1 MLARAI
7 AAHDFLAAWSAA
19 KVVSKTIAHAEG
31 LAATDTAHADV
42 LRRLREV
49 CTATEPLLAQ
59 APSPSPAAIRDATS
73 RRRDA
78 TRGQW
83 SVEEQQW
90 KAARL
95 SPEGRPSSGDTG
107 APRHGSETSAS
118 RSEPGDGQALTSHSP
133 VAANADANHSAA
145 GHPPATVLIDTGTP
159 TTGQMLKQSFLAI
172 LEPLVVAA
180 ANQELGPA
188 GTASGCPYLIQAF
201 AKYRGASASA
211 VMQLLRGWI
220 PSAGSVATADE
231 LIPLVLERVRSGVR
245 SWRESGALPAG
256 LAAADPALAAQANAA
271 APATHPQSLDSLE
284 AQLGPGSPADG
295 RVAEQMSRATGQDY
309 SGVRVHTGSVAAA
322 KAAEHD
328 ATAFAVGRNVV
339 MGANAPAAGTTPGDA
354 LLAHELAHTGQQ
366 AAAAADPAARKKPI
380 GDEDQA
386 AEADAD
392 RAARD
397 GLARLA
403 SFAAAIGDVMR
414 TGLQLQRCP
423 QQTPKD
429 VATRSVGEKAAF
441 IRKSA
446 ADSDEGWGRV
456 VVDVFEQTDPGARI
470 ALQRQLDMEGIVA
483 EMPDFEATRLGTL
496 GPLTAGQAT
505 LNKKRAAYIEQVIND
520 FGDRAEVFVLF
531 ALRGV
536 YDDDASAIFTELASR
551 QYLHK
556 LLAMPE
562 VAAQVKARG
571 IKTDGFHEHGPGFL
585 GAVGGVLGGLGA
597 GLKHMVKDDRPGKYQ
612 WQKAQLPDEYAGALS
627 QMEMAE
633 FEGGLTP
640 KNVLIGAIDQVTFG
654 VPHGVV
660 DLGRSTVGAIGDL
673 AHGDYRAAGENLSG
687 AAVVLLT
694 HLGVK
699 AWKAT
704 RTPSPGAPAPSGGAA
719 PVDNTPGLKG
729 PQGPGQFVIPNFEG
743 PITAQEA
750 KLGSIFQ
757 LNPEAQAAMGRLIAR
772 VGRAG
777 VQRAA
782 EFVQANSRAALFVA
796 ENGEAGVYALLE
808 ADGDAAV
815 AETKLP
821 KRQLGPGAEPAPAE
835 PTVDTAVA
843 TRDPIQIPAG
853 LDKRLTKVIKDVI
866 QRARNGKLLKAGNY
880 HPHFDDATVLKI
892 IEGPDAIYQSEGKA
906 GRLLFRRGNDIVVV
920 EGPGSAQGNV
930 FTGYGPSGIKGDSGA
945 AALGGVAGDSGAPV
959 TDGMITS
966 GTIPVPK
973 GRPSIPKAVQKAP

>member
-1 MLARAI
+1 
-7 AAHDFLAAWSAA
+7 
-19 KVVSKTIAHAEG
+19 
-31 LAATDTAHADV
+31 
-42 LRRLREV
+42 
-49 CTATEPLLAQ
+49 
-59 APSPSPAAIRDATS
+59 
-73 RRRDA
+73 
-78 TRGQW
+78 
-83 SVEEQQW
+83 
-90 KAARL
+90 
-95 SPEGRPSSGDTG
+95 
-107 APRHGSETSAS
+107 
-118 RSEPGDGQALTSHSP
+118 
-133 VAANADANHSAA
+133 
-145 GHPPATVLIDTGTP
+145 
-159 TTGQMLKQSFLAI
+159 
-172 LEPLVVAA
+172 
-180 ANQELGPA
+180 
-188 GTASGCPYLIQAF
+188 
-201 AKYRGASASA
+201 
-211 VMQLLRGWI
+211 
-220 PSAGSVATADE
+220 
-231 LIPLVLERVRSGVR
+231 
-245 SWRESGALPAG
+245 
-256 LAAADPALAAQANAA
+256 
-271 APATHPQSLDSLE
+271 
-284 AQLGPGSPADG
+284 
-295 RVAEQMSRATGQDY
+295 MSRVTGQDY
-309 SGVRVHTGSVAAA
+309 SGVRVHTGSIAAA

-339 MGANAPAAGTTPGDA
+339 MGANAPAAGTMSGDA

-380 GDEDQA
+380 GNEDQA

-429 VATRSVGEKAAF
+429 IASRSVGEKAAF

-536 YDDDASAIFTELASR
+536 YDDDASAIFAELASR

-562 VAAQVKARG
+562 VAAQIKARG

-673 AHGDYRAAGENLSG
+673 ASGDYRAAGENLSG

-704 RTPSPGAPAPSGGAA
+704 RTPSPAAPSPSGGAA

-821 KRQLGPGAEPAPAE
+821 KRQLGPGSPPAPE
-835 PTVDTAVA
+835 TATAKPADIRVEHPGNHPELLKTLDSKA
-843 TRDPIQIPAG
+843 KIDPKYTKDPRFDSLAADPDHAGKSNANSLQEAMAG
-853 LDKRLTKVIKDVI
+853 LEAESRGLMKGPIERGPKGIEFYDADGRPWDV
-866 QRARNGKLLKAGNY
+866 KK
-880 HPHFDDATVLKI
+880 P
-892 IEGPDAIYQSEGKA
+892 PSPP
-906 GRLLFRRGNDIVVV
+906 
-920 EGPGSAQGNV
+920 PGSKWRFNLKDAAKSIQKQVRLKFPNKV
-930 FTGYGPSGIKGDSGA
+930 TGVPEPVHVLLDSSYMTPA
-945 AALGGVAGDSGAPV
+945 DHAALWAELHVQLSAEELSL
-959 TDGMITS
+959 ITELNS
-966 GTIPVPK
+966 VP
-973 GRPSIPKAVQKAP
+973 